1 MFASSIVLREITNL
15 AAKSAISAI
24 PVISKAWEN
33 QQLAYNAALSNATR
47 STFKNM
53 ADFSLNALK
62 EHGREGAKKI
72 PAVFNTGLLSATA
85 TLLKP
90 ADVPASSMT
99 SIAQDIVK
107 NSTFTF
113 GTQAATSIPKVTVP
127 NLLQTAESAV
137 QDTIFGRIGS
147 AVSALPVTDITRDLR
162 VTEVL
167 SPVSTS
173 ISEATV
179 SNLSQAAQ
187 SILPDTISG
196 AVGNFITNQSA
207 AVAPA
212 LNELTELS
220 DVSTSTVIEQSTK
233 TVSKAA
239 SAISADIENILPDL
253 RYLLDP
259 GSVSNA
265 ASAISSDIEDI
276 LPDLK
281 YLLEPD
287 SIADSLTS
295 IPRKFPILQKPMDFS
310 KMFLGEEPEF
320 IKNFIEYLY
329 SSGSYLYGLVVNA
342 CHIVSTAL
350 YNSYTYLYNF
360 AATTYNL
367 AITTASLVKDV
378 VTYTYS
384 GLSYAKDF
392 ATFCIVDHPYIV
404 AGVIAFAV
412 SAYLV
417 RKYHVL
423 DYAKTTAE
431 IGYCGIEAAVQIGCN
446 TTVAAFSGACYL
458 VDSSYSACQK
468 TWEYFSTSNDYKDE
482 NDHTETSDCFYEY

>member
-1 MFASSIVLREITNL
+1 MFASSIVSRGITNL
-15 AAKSAISAI
+15 AARSAI
-24 PVISKAWEN
+24 PVISKTWEN
-33 QQLAYNAALSNATR
+33 QQLAYNAALESAAR

-53 ADFSLNALK
+53 AAFSLSALK
-62 EHGREGAKKI
+62 EHGRAGATKV

-99 SIAQDIVK
+99 SIARDIVK

-113 GTQAATSIPKVTVP
+113 GTRAATSMPKVVVP

-147 AVSALPVTDITRDLR
+147 AVSASPVTDVTGDLR

-187 SILPDTISG
+187 FILPDTISG
-196 AVGNFITNQSA
+196 AVGNFIPDQSA

-212 LNELTELS
+212 LSELTELP
-220 DVSTSTVIEQSTK
+220 DVSTSTVIERSTK
-233 TVSKAA
+233 MVGKAA

-281 YLLEPD
+281 CLLEPD
-287 SIADSLTS
+287 SIADGLTS
-295 IPRKFPILQKPMDFS
+295 IPQKFPILQKPMDFS

-320 IKNFIEYLY
+320 IKNFMEYLY
-329 SSGSYLYGLVVNA
+329 NSGSYLYGLAVNA

-360 AATTYNL
+360 AATTYSL
-367 AITTASLVKDV
+367 AIATASLVKDV
-378 VTYTYS
+378 VAYTYS

-392 ATFCIVDHPYIV
+392 ATFCAVDHPYVV
-404 AGVIAFAV
+404 AGVVAFAV

-417 RKYHVL
+417 KKYHVL

-431 IGYCGIEAAVQIGCN
+431 ISCCGIEAAVQIGCN

-458 VDSSYSACQK
+458 VDSSYSVCKK
-468 TWEYFSTSNDYKDE
+468 TWEYFSTSNDYKDDPQ
-482 NDHTETSDCFYEY
+482 NDHTETSYCFCEY